1 MAFKLWEIECLLIES
16 GYREHI
22 SSGGNWVRIAP
33 SIFHLPSKYE
43 RERIV
48 KVDFLQSGKNI
59 ESITLA
65 AFS

>member
-48 KVDFLQSGKNI
+48 KVDFLESGKNI

-65 AFS
+65 AFT

>member
-1 MAFKLWEIECLLIES
+1 MAFKFWDIKCLLIES

-22 SSGGNWVRIAP
+22 SLGGNWVRIAP

-48 KVDFLQSGKNI
+48 KVDFLENGKNI

-65 AFS
+65 DFS